1 MALIYKIV
9 TAQAWAAAVET
20 GRFDGAAIDLTDGF
34 IHFSTRE
41 QVQETAAKHFA
52 GQDGLLLVG
61 VAPQDLGDALVYE
74 PSRGGQ
80 MFPHL
85 YGPLPTALALFALP
99 LPLRPDGAHDFA
111 GLLP

>member
-1 MALIYKIV
+1 MASIYKIV

-20 GRFDGAAIDLTDGF
+20 GRFDGAAIDLADGF

-85 YGPLPTALALFALP
+85 YGPLPTARALFALP

>member
-1 MALIYKIV
+1 LASIYKIV

-61 VAPQDLGDALVYE
+61 VAAQDLGDALVYE
-74 PSRGGQ
+74 ASRGGQ

-85 YGPLPTALALFALP
+85 YGSLPTAFALFALP

>member
-20 GRFDGAAIDLTDGF
+20 GRFDGAAVDLTDGY

-41 QVQETAAKHFA
+41 QVEETAAKHFA

-61 VAPQDLGDALVYE
+61 VSPQDFGDALVYE
-74 PSRGGQ
+74 ASRGGEL
-80 MFPHL
+80 FPHL
-85 YGPLPTALALFALP
+85 YAPLPTALAHFALP
-99 LPLRPDGAHDFA
+99 LPLRADSAHDFA

>member
-9 TAQAWAAAVET
+9 TTQAWAAAVET

-41 QVQETAAKHFA
+41 QVKETAAKHFA

-61 VAPQDLGDALVYE
+61 VASQDLGDALVYE
-74 PSRGGQ
+74 ASRGGAAIS
-80 MFPHL
+80 PS
-85 YGPLPTALALFALP
+85 
-99 LPLRPDGAHDFA
+99 LRPPADRARKIRPASAVAPGRRA
-111 GLLP
+111 